1 MDAALERIKLDR
13 IIPNPDQPRKNFNP
27 DDLAELADSIYARG
41 LIQPIKVRPIDKRR
55 FMICAGE
62 RRWRAHCLLRDK
74 GKLPDASISCIVQ
87 KMDVIEM
94 AVQAIVENLQRA
106 DISPMEEARG
116 FKAMLDQGF
125 TVAELAKAIGTM
137 QWRVNEKLAL
147 LQLDDQVAKLIDTGQ
162 LAVTTASLLVDLP
175 DHKQCDIV
183 RRIANGTLRGNT
195 SDIRAAVGAVK
206 LAEAQ
211 PDLMELPKAPSIS
224 DRAALTRLEDSVD
237 RVVAMLNAGFKDG
250 ECVAAK
256 RVDPSRIAM
265 LADKLV
271 LAKQTVGKME
281 RQLRDALAQSEM
293 LTTKH

>member
-1 MDAALERIKLDR
+1 MSEFQRIPLDR
-13 IIPNPDQPRKNFNP
+13 IVANPDQPRKHFNR
-27 DDLAELADSIYARG
+27 DELAELADSIRERG
-41 LIQPIKVRPIDKRR
+41 LMQPIKVRPIDKGR
-55 FMICAGE
+55 FMICMGE
-62 RRWRAHCLLRDK
+62 RRYRAHCLLREK
-74 GKLPDASISCIVQ
+74 GQLPGGAIDCIVQ
-87 KMDVIEM
+87 PMDETEM

-106 DISPMEEARG
+106 DITPMEEARA
-116 FKAMLDQGF
+116 FAAMLDRGF

-137 QWRVNEKLAL
+137 QWRVQEKLAL
-147 LQLDDQVAKLIDTGQ
+147 LQLDDQVAKLIETGQ
-162 LAVTTASLLVDLP
+162 LAVTTASLLVEVP
-175 DHKQCDIV
+175 KHKQCDIV
-183 RRIANGTLRGNT
+183 RRIAAGTLRPNT

-211 PDLMELPKAPSIS
+211 PDLMTLPKAPSRA
-224 DRAALTRLEDSVD
+224 DREALSRLEEQVD

-256 RVDPSRIAM
+256 RVDPTRMAV